1 MKHSKSSKNK
11 GKSATR
17 GIITPLP
24 SSIPHNRASHEESKS
39 FNRDGKK
46 LYG

>member
-1 MKHSKSSKNK
+1 MKRSKSSKSK
-11 GKSATR
+11 EKSATR

-46 LYG
+46 FCG